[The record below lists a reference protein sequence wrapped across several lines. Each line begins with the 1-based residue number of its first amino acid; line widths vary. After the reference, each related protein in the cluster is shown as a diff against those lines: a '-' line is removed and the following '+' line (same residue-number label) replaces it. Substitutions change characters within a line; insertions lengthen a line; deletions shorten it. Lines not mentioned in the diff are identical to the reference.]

1 MSFDHSG
8 LSDETLGILA
18 KTPKSLFLA
27 GEWVETPAQL
37 LVENPASGGVVAE
50 VSNAGPTEFVEAIAA
65 ADAFQGNLAVMPTR
79 ERGEV
84 LRRTFELLSERQETL
99 AHIITLEMGKPLA
112 ESRGEV
118 AYAAE
123 FFRWFSEEAVRF
135 GGDYRPAPSGN
146 GKILVLH
153 KPVGPSLFI
162 TPWNFPIAMG
172 ARKIAPAFAAGC
184 TSIVKPASA
193 TPLTMLALAKI
204 MEEAGAPAG
213 SLSVLPTS
221 EPGKTTKL
229 IINDS
234 RLRKLSFTGSTA
246 VGRDLLAQ
254 ASSQILRV
262 SMELGGNAP
271 FVVFDDAN
279 LDAAVEGAL
288 VAKLRNGGEAC
299 TSANRFLVHEA
310 VADEF
315 LDRLTTAMSR
325 VKVGSGFDPGVEV
338 GPLINQDAKTRV
350 TKWIAEAQYAG
361 AKIHLGGSAL
371 AGRGWFFEP
380 TVISNVAVDTNL
392 NRDEIFA
399 PVAAVRTFATEDEA
413 ISMANDTEYGLIAY
427 VYTEGLRRGLRVCEA
442 IEVGM
447 VGLNRGVISDPAAPF
462 GGVKQSGLGREGG
475 FQGIYEFLETQY
487 VGMA

>member
-1 MSFDHSG
+1 MAID
-8 LSDETLGILA
+8 
-18 KTPKSLFLA
+18 LA
-27 GEWVETPAQL
+27 GLNEDTRAVLANTPTRAFLGGEWFEAKRRMP
-37 LVENPASGGVVAE
+37 VENPATAAVIGE
-50 VSNAGPTEFVEAIAA
+50 VSDVEPSEFETALGV
-65 ADAFQGNLAVMPTR
+65 ADAFQEEFAGLATR
-79 ERGEV
+79 QRAEI
-84 LRRTFELLSERQETL
+84 LRRTFDLLMARQEEL

-112 ESRGEV
+112 ESRSEV

-135 GGDYRPAPSGN
+135 GGDYRQSPAGN
-146 GKILVLH
+146 GRILVMH

-204 MEEAGAPAG
+204 MEEAGAPVG

-221 EPGKTTKL
+221 QASATTTPL
-229 IINDS
+229 IHDP

-246 VGRDLLAQ
+246 VGRGLLAE
-254 ASSQILRV
+254 ASSQVLRV

-279 LDAAVEGAL
+279 LSAAVEGAM

-310 VADEF
+310 VVDEF
-315 LDRLTTAMSR
+315 IDRLSAAMAA
-325 VKVGSGFDPGVEV
+325 VQVGSGFEDGVEL
-338 GPLINQDAKTRV
+338 GPLIDHEAQSRV
-350 TKWIAEAQYAG
+350 SEWMAEAQHDG
-361 AKIHLGGSAL
+361 ATLHLGGRSL
-371 AGRGWFFEP
+371 PGPGWFFEP
-380 TVISNVAVDTNL
+380 TVISNVGADTKL

-399 PVAAVRTFATEDEA
+399 PVAAIRTFANEDEA
-413 ISMANDTEYGLIAY
+413 IEMANDTEYGLIAY

-442 IEVGM
+442 IEAGM

-462 GGVKQSGLGREGG
+462 GGIKQSGLGREGG
-475 FQGIYEFLETQY
+475 FQGIYEYLETKY
-487 VGMA
+487 IGVA